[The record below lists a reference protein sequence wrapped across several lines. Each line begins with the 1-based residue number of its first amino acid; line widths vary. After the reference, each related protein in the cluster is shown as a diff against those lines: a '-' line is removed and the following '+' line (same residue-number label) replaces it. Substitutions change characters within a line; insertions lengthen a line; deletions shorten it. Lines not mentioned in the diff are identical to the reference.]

1 MTYAELMK
9 VVAEKRR
16 QAEKDGKNLKS
27 WLFDL
32 DFDNAVDAV
41 ERAERAE

>member
-1 MTYAELMK
+1 MDYKTLMK

-32 DFDNAVDAV
+32 DFDNAVDEI